1 MLVWMVRV
9 NVMGQEKMDLNTS
22 DSVKNVELV
31 DVPMALKFSSF
42 SQVKGPPQ
50 PVPCSNLTYKKKFS
64 LDLRKHHFVT
74 LEEKATAEMLQM
86 KHKRDDIHF
95 VYQPPEGHR
104 ENTVDVKGI
113 SDVYQLRALRRA
125 ANNSEP
131 IIYLR
136 EDVCCCKF
144 CVVSDYDRCVKGVLW
159 KACDGISPEKDVVR
173 QQKIV
178 EFYHYHNWNASQT
191 YFAEKPPLVAI
202 QSEEHGLLLGL
213 LTTQP
218 FKLEAPLHL
227 KDIRKSQAVKFRAA
241 KGTWCLKIDL
251 FEIPNGVELSSN
263 TYIINDS
270 IDFKNIIVPVYEI
283 IMPDPISTVFYAYS
297 EFISCTL
304 AESFRKHDDTEEY
317 SRCYKINRRSMT
329 TLLDLR

>member
-1 MLVWMVRV
+1 M
-9 NVMGQEKMDLNTS
+9 
-22 DSVKNVELV
+22 
-31 DVPMALKFSSF
+31 
-42 SQVKGPPQ
+42 
-50 PVPCSNLTYKKKFS
+50 
-64 LDLRKHHFVT
+64 
-74 LEEKATAEMLQM
+74 
-86 KHKRDDIHF
+86 
-95 VYQPPEGHR
+95 
-104 ENTVDVKGI
+104 
-113 SDVYQLRALRRA
+113 
-125 ANNSEP
+125 
-131 IIYLR
+131 
-136 EDVCCCKF
+136 
-144 CVVSDYDRCVKGVLW
+144 
-159 KACDGISPEKDVVR
+159 
-173 QQKIV
+173 
-178 EFYHYHNWNASQT
+178 
-191 YFAEKPPLVAI
+191 VAI

-241 KGTWCLKIDL
+241 KGIWCLKIDL
-251 FEIPNGVELSSN
+251 LEIPNGVELSSN

-304 AESFRKHDDTEEY
+304 AESFRKYDDTEEY